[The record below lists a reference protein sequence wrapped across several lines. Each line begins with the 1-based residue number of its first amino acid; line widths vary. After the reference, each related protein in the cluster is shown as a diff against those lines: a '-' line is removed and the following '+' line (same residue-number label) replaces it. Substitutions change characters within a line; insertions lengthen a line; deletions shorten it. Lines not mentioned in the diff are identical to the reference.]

1 MYCGY
6 AAATLALRAKPSL
19 SHSHRLALLDDGRG
33 DELFPRGFSINP
45 RFLLYGYYLRQSSL
59 IYWSPLRTFLAGHG
73 GNHCSRLSLRDDEP
87 CAPRMSA
94 MRGGCTNCCCCRSS
108 QRRFQMIVQCC
119 TESFGGRMREN
130 DADHNEFDH
139 PRRYAKREFEIRSD
153 ADGTVR
159 SLRAR
164 RDGSSSVCPSCGHEN
179 GASWGRK
186 VGGESSRSS
195 TGKKGYVGK
204 KANAGLRKVRGVW
217 NVEDDVDYVSSEEPD
232 YTERDYN
239 LRASTSGKVS
249 SSKIEG
255 RETKL
260 IASSHREKEY
270 HHFEEEDEVKNRGS
284 WERSQKFAR
293 ISEVDKNVDV
303 ASGSK
308 NMADLKVDMDKRCA
322 SSVKQQGEVDQR
334 ILKRDKQELIKR
346 IQRDASWSVSAHG
359 RSDEDYHQRQNIVG
373 LESREGSRTFV
384 TVSDVHGDDTLMASR
399 SKNFVDK
406 SKVGMAESSSS
417 TLTQQGQVD
426 KRVVRQAELKT
437 DVIDGYFHNEDQV
450 ATQRESREG
459 SQKIVRISEVHE
471 DNAERIS
478 SVENVYDTGKMG
490 KEHSS
495 TSTLNQ
501 HAAVD
506 QLAFQSHG
514 SREHLQ
520 NLRQMKELHSSNI
533 QLGSN
538 IERRHEEVLVKNRD
552 DKLVSVHMARDK
564 KGQADQKIIAKRPL
578 GEQYEKFLDVS
589 RLQQCGTENTSSS
602 NSLLQSR
609 VDDED
614 CSTSTVSLVH
624 QVGKHQNQSE
634 NQYTHQ
640 SSLRRES
647 GKNTYA
653 SELSKKD
660 SGRIST
666 AQVIYRTHMK
676 NELDDRRYSS
686 KRESKQDFGISEYS
700 VTDIQRD
707 SDSQETSN
715 MGVRNQLES
724 SSLLL
729 VQDEQKRHSQR
740 TNQEITSSGY
750 LDSASS
756 SLYTHMQQPDDHN
769 SQDEMYLVK
778 NDALDSAGRLES
790 SSAVYVDEFVDKLRQ
805 ETSSYKMSSG
815 TQTEGTRS
823 KDSQSTTSIQSCR
836 LDATTKDKEDKYIQE
851 GSRRSSRSGT
861 GGPSD
866 EMWNVRNPTSQ
877 EDNRTEEPGEDG
889 LSARVADSTNAA
901 PIAERT
907 VARRSSKS
915 LWAHIADIIRMG
927 WVHRAESHTSV
938 QKSGKRSS
946 SEGSEAWFSGQDASD
961 DENDANRRS
970 SALKELLPVGGP
982 TDRVHETHSSFSQG
996 SLKAPDVMA
1005 MQLGSSA
1012 SSSLGIKGGCSSTSA
1027 STDSR
1032 PAEVTLTKNE
1042 KGTEGLPSSAI
1053 TVDQSLTG
1061 VAPSVT
1067 IDEGIAHTGNLAIP
1081 VSGYMKLDEAA
1092 IRKEPLEADK
1102 TAGKDGELKN
1112 RKLQRNKQVLQETF
1126 EEWEE
1131 AYRLESEQRK
1141 TDEFFMREALVEAQK
1156 AADIW
1161 EVPVGAVLVQNGKI
1175 IARGYNLVEERRDA
1189 TAHAEMICIREASNL
1204 LRTWRLAVI
1213 FCNFQNCSV
1222 TFDYNE
1228 LFANVLQETT
1238 LYVTLEPC
1246 PMCAGAI
1253 LQARIDTVVW
1263 GAPNKLLGADGSWVR
1278 LFPGDNGGS
1287 NISDP
1292 SNQKAG
1298 PVHPFHPD
1306 IRIRRGVLT
1315 TECSEVLQ
1323 QFFQLRRKKKKQDSP
1338 PQSCLPVPNRP
1349 AKLFAKMHNIFS
1361 IMFRL

>member
-19 SHSHRLALLDDGRG
+19 SHSHLLALLDDGGG
-33 DELFPRGFSINP
+33 DELFLRGISINP

-59 IYWSPLRTFLAGHG
+59 AYWSPLRTFLAGHG
-73 GNHCSRLSLRDDEP
+73 GIHCCRVSLRDDEP

-94 MRGGCTNCCCCRSS
+94 KRGGCTNCCCCRSS
-108 QRRFQMIVQCC
+108 QRRFQMIVECC
-119 TESFGGRMREN
+119 CRESFGSRMREN
-130 DADHNEFDH
+130 DADHDEFDH
-139 PRRYAKREFEIRSD
+139 PRRYAKREFEIRSNT
-153 ADGTVR
+153 DGTVR

-186 VGGESSRSS
+186 VGRESSRSS
-195 TGKKGYVGK
+195 TDKKGYVGK
-204 KANAGLRKVRGVW
+204 KANAGVRKVREMW
-217 NVEDDVDYVSSEEPD
+217 NVEDDVDYVSSEESD

-249 SSKIEG
+249 SRKTEG

-260 IASSHREKEY
+260 IGSSHREKEY
-270 HHFEEEDEVKNRGS
+270 HHLEDEDKVKNRGS
-284 WERSQKFAR
+284 WEGSQKFTR
-293 ISEVDKNVDV
+293 ISEIDNNVDV

-308 NMADLKVDMDKRCA
+308 NMSDLKVDMDKRCT

-334 ILKRDKQELIKR
+334 VVKRDKQELNKR
-346 IQRDASWSVSAHG
+346 IQRGASWSVSAHG
-359 RSDEDYHQRQNIVG
+359 RSGEDYHQRQNIVG
-373 LESREGSRTFV
+373 LQSREGSQTFV
-384 TVSDVHGDDTLMASR
+384 TVSDVHGDDDTLMASR

-406 SKVGMAESSSS
+406 SKVGMVESSSS
-417 TLTQQGQVD
+417 TLKQQGQVD
-426 KRVVRQAELKT
+426 KRVVRQAELRT
-437 DVIDGYFHNEDQV
+437 DVSDGYVHNEDQV

-471 DNAERIS
+471 DSAERIS
-478 SVENVYDTGKMG
+478 SVENIHDTGKMD

-495 TSTLNQ
+495 TSTLKQ

-520 NLRQMKELHSSNI
+520 NLGQMKELHSSNI

-564 KGQADQKIIAKRPL
+564 KGQVDQKIIDKKAHS
-578 GEQYEKFLDVS
+578 EQFENFLDVS
-589 RLQQCGTENTSSS
+589 RLQ
-602 NSLLQSR
+602 
-609 VDDED
+609 
-614 CSTSTVSLVH
+614 
-624 QVGKHQNQSE
+624 
-634 NQYTHQ
+634 Q

-647 GKNTYA
+647 GKNTHA

-660 SGRIST
+660 SGRMST
-666 AQVIYRTHMK
+666 AQVIYRTHMQ
-676 NELDDRRYSS
+676 NDLDDRRYSS
-686 KRESKQDFGISEYS
+686 KRESKQDFGISKYS

-715 MGVRNQLES
+715 MRVRNQLES

-729 VQDEQKRHSQR
+729 VQDEQKRHSQQ
-740 TNQEITSSGY
+740 TNQEITSARD
-750 LDSASS
+750 LDSGSS
-756 SLYTHMQQPDDHN
+756 SLYAHIQQPNDHT

-778 NDALDSAGRLES
+778 SDALDSAGRLES
-790 SSAVYVDEFVDKLRQ
+790 SSAVFVDEFVDKLRQ
-805 ETSSYKMSSG
+805 ETSSYKISSG

-823 KDSQSTTSIQSCR
+823 KDSQATTSIQSCR
-836 LDATTKDKEDKYIQE
+836 LDATTKDEEDKYKQE
-851 GSRRSSRSGT
+851 GSRRSSSRYGT

-866 EMWNVRNPTSQ
+866 EMWNVRSPTSQ
-877 EDNRTEEPGEDG
+877 EYNRTEEPGEDG
-889 LSARVADSTNAA
+889 LSARVADSTNTA
-901 PIAERT
+901 PTLEST

-915 LWAHIADIIRMG
+915 LWAHIASIIQMG
-927 WVHRAESHTSV
+927 WATRAESHTSM

-961 DENDANRRS
+961 DENNVNGRS
-970 SALKELLPVGGP
+970 SALKQLLPLGGP
-982 TDRVHETHSSFSQG
+982 TDQVHETHSSISQG
-996 SLKAPDVMA
+996 SLKAPDVIA

-1012 SSSLGIKGGCSSTSA
+1012 SSSLGIKGDYTSTSA
-1027 STDSR
+1027 STDLR
-1032 PAEVTLTKNE
+1032 PEEVTLTENE

-1067 IDEGIAHTGNLAIP
+1067 IDEGIAYTGNLAIP
-1081 VSGYMKLDEAA
+1081 ASGYMKLEEDT
-1092 IRKEPLEADK
+1092 IRKEPTEADK
-1102 TAGKDGELKN
+1102 TAGMDGELKI
-1112 RKLQRNKQVLQETF
+1112 RKLQRNKQVLRETF

-1161 EVPVGAVLVQNGKI
+1161 EVPVGAVLVHNGKI
-1175 IARGYNLVEERRDA
+1175 IAHGYNLVEERRDA

-1204 LRTWRLAVI
+1204 LRTWRLA
-1213 FCNFQNCSV
+1213 
-1222 TFDYNE
+1222 
-1228 LFANVLQETT
+1228 ETT

-1287 NISDP
+1287 NSSDP

-1323 QFFQLRRKKKKQDSP
+1323 QFFQLRRKKNKQDSP

-1349 AKLFAKMHNIFS
+1349 TKLFAKLHNIFS

>member
-19 SHSHRLALLDDGRG
+19 SHSHGLALLDDGGG
-33 DELFPRGFSINP
+33 DELFLRGLSINP
-45 RFLLYGYYLRQSSL
+45 RFLLYGHYLRQSSL
-59 IYWSPLRTFLAGHG
+59 IYWSPLRTFLAGYG
-73 GNHCSRLSLRDDEP
+73 GNHCCRVSLRDDEP

-94 MRGGCTNCCCCRSS
+94 KRGGCTNCCCCRSS
-108 QRRFQMIVQCC
+108 QRRFQMIVECC
-119 TESFGGRMREN
+119 CRESFGSRMREN
-130 DADHNEFDH
+130 DADHDEFNH

-186 VGGESSRSS
+186 VGRESSRSS
-195 TGKKGYVGK
+195 STDKKGYVGK
-204 KANAGLRKVRGVW
+204 KANAGVRKVREVW
-217 NVEDDVDYVSSEEPD
+217 NVDYVSSEESD

-249 SSKIEG
+249 SRKTEG

-270 HHFEEEDEVKNRGS
+270 HHLEDEDKVKNRGS
-284 WERSQKFAR
+284 WEGSQKFTR
-293 ISEVDKNVDV
+293 ISEIDNNVDV

-308 NMADLKVDMDKRCA
+308 NMSDLKVDMDKRCT

-334 ILKRDKQELIKR
+334 VVKRDKQELNKR
-346 IQRDASWSVSAHG
+346 IQRGASWSVSAHG
-359 RSDEDYHQRQNIVG
+359 RSGEDYHQRQNIVG
-373 LESREGSRTFV
+373 LQSREGSQTFV
-384 TVSDVHGDDTLMASR
+384 TVSDVHGDDDTLMASR

-406 SKVGMAESSSS
+406 SKVGMVESSSS
-417 TLTQQGQVD
+417 TLKQQGQVD
-426 KRVVRQAELKT
+426 KRVVRQAELRT
-437 DVIDGYFHNEDQV
+437 DVSDGYVHNEDQV

-471 DNAERIS
+471 DSAERIS
-478 SVENVYDTGKMG
+478 SVENIHDTGKMD

-495 TSTLNQ
+495 TSTLKQ

-506 QLAFQSHG
+506 QLTFQSHG

-520 NLRQMKELHSSNI
+520 NLRQMKELHRSNI

-538 IERRHEEVLVKNRD
+538 IERRHEEVQVKNRD

-564 KGQADQKIIAKRPL
+564 KGQVDQKIIDQKAHS
-578 GEQYEKFLDVS
+578 EQFENFLDVS
-589 RLQQCGTENTSSS
+589 RLQQCGTENASSS
-602 NSLLQSR
+602 HGLLQSR
-609 VDDED
+609 VDDEN
-614 CSTSTVSLVH
+614 CSTSTVSLFH

-660 SGRIST
+660 GGRMST
-666 AQVIYRTHMK
+666 AQVICRTHMQ

-700 VTDIQRD
+700 VTDIQSD

-715 MGVRNQLES
+715 MRVRNQLES

-729 VQDEQKRHSQR
+729 VQDEQKRHSQQ
-740 TNQEITSSGY
+740 TNQEITSARD
-750 LDSASS
+750 LDSGSS
-756 SLYTHMQQPDDHN
+756 SLYTHIQQPNNHT

-778 NDALDSAGRLES
+778 SDALDSAGRLES
-790 SSAVYVDEFVDKLRQ
+790 SSAVFVDEFVDKLRQ

-815 TQTEGTRS
+815 TQTEGTQS
-823 KDSQSTTSIQSCR
+823 KDSQATTSIQSCR
-836 LDATTKDKEDKYIQE
+836 LDATTKDEEDKYKQE
-851 GSRRSSRSGT
+851 GSRRSSSRYGT
-861 GGPSD
+861 GGLSD
-866 EMWNVRNPTSQ
+866 EMWNVRSPTSQ
-877 EDNRTEEPGEDG
+877 EYNRTEEPGEDG
-889 LSARVADSTNAA
+889 SSARVADSTNAA
-901 PIAERT
+901 PTLERT

-927 WVHRAESHTSV
+927 WANRAESHTSM

-961 DENDANRRS
+961 DENDVNGRS
-970 SALKELLPVGGP
+970 SALKQLLPVGGP
-982 TDRVHETHSSFSQG
+982 TDQVHETHSSISQG
-996 SLKAPDVMA
+996 SLKAPDVIA

-1012 SSSLGIKGGCSSTSA
+1012 SSSLGIKGDYTSTSA
-1027 STDSR
+1027 STDLR
-1032 PAEVTLTKNE
+1032 PEEVTLTENE

-1053 TVDQSLTG
+1053 AVDQLLTG

-1067 IDEGIAHTGNLAIP
+1067 IDEGIAYTGNLAIP
-1081 VSGYMKLDEAA
+1081 VSGYMKLEEDT
-1092 IRKEPLEADK
+1092 IRKEPTEADK
-1102 TAGKDGELKN
+1102 TVGMDGELKN
-1112 RKLQRNKQVLQETF
+1112 RKLQRNKQVLRETF

-1204 LRTWRLAVI
+1204 LRTWRLA
-1213 FCNFQNCSV
+1213 
-1222 TFDYNE
+1222 
-1228 LFANVLQETT
+1228 ETT

-1253 LQARIDTVVW
+1253 LQARIVTVVW

-1287 NISDP
+1287 NSSDP

-1306 IRIRRGVLT
+1306 IRIRRGVLM

-1323 QFFQLRRKKKKQDSP
+1323 QFFQLRRKKKKKKKQDSP

-1349 AKLFAKMHNIFS
+1349 TKLFAKMHNIFS
-1361 IMFRL
+1361 LMFRL